1 MSILNG
7 KQVAR
12 IGKYIKMFKGDRES
26 LQHAWYN
33 TFDDGDDYEDLSDSD
48 VEKCI
53 TDLKNIVM
61 NDSYNKRDKK
71 LLKECEMIY
80 TQWLIINKTK

>member
-7 KQVAR
+7 KQTAR
-12 IGKYIKMFKGDRES
+12 IAEYIKMFKGDRES
-26 LQHAWYN
+26 LQHAWFG
-33 TFDDGDDYEDLSDSD
+33 TFDDGDDYEDLSDL
-48 VEKCI
+48 EKYI
-53 TDLKNIVM
+53 THLKNIVM
-61 NDSYNKRDKK
+61 NDSYNKRDKE

>member
-26 LQHAWYN
+26 LKHAWFG
-33 TFDDGDDYEDLSDSD
+33 TFDDGDDYEDLSD
-48 VEKCI
+48 VEKYI
-53 TDLKNIVM
+53 THLKNIVY
-61 NDSYNKRDKK
+61 NDSYNKRDKE